1 MFTFDFPLILNQSS
15 NQVKNILCS
24 SVFRYVF
31 SSEKEKEKQEQN
43 KNKTRTKNNQPC
55 DSCSLVK
62 KWGPI
67 SKHSKCNNWK
77 WQFKNVLR
85 TLSFSSR
92 VYEKILRYTL
102 NLQMLIWKKW
112 LKGQE
117 SNWPILPKS
126 RPNIRASLNHLTSSS
141 VE

>member
-31 SSEKEKEKQEQN
+31 SSDLSPLHKGKKKKKKKN

-77 WQFKNVLR
+77 WEFKNVLR

-102 NLQMLIWKKW
+102 NLQMLIWKK
-112 LKGQE
+112 LLRGQE
-117 SNWPILPKS
+117 GVLIQM
-126 RPNIRASLNHLTSSS
+126 TSSS
-141 VE
+141 

>member
-31 SSEKEKEKQEQN
+31 SSDLSPLHKGKKKRKKKN

-77 WQFKNVLR
+77 WEFKNVLR

-102 NLQMLIWKKW
+102 NLQMLIWKK
-112 LKGQE
+112 LLRGQE
-117 SNWPILPKS
+117 GVLIQM
-126 RPNIRASLNHLTSSS
+126 TSSS
-141 VE
+141 

>member
-31 SSEKEKEKQEQN
+31 SSDLSPLHKGKKKKKKKN

-62 KWGPI
+62 K
-67 SKHSKCNNWK
+67 
-77 WQFKNVLR
+77 
-85 TLSFSSR
+85 
-92 VYEKILRYTL
+92 
-102 NLQMLIWKKW
+102 
-112 LKGQE
+112 
-117 SNWPILPKS
+117 
-126 RPNIRASLNHLTSSS
+126 
-141 VE
+141 